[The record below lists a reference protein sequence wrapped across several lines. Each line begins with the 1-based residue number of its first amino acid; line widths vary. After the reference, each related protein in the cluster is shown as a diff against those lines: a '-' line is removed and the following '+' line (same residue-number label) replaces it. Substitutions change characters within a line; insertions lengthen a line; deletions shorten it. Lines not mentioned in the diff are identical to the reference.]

1 MQTRFYRRLSLIVL
15 FCIFFGPIL
24 PGHAAPAAI
33 PVSQNGVAEER
44 AQTLLELLTP
54 EERVGQLF
62 LVTFQGKDTSSESQI
77 YDLIANH
84 YLGGVVLSA
93 ENDNFSSDGQTLI
106 DAQTLTNQLQDIRFL
121 SSQEER
127 VDPASGEV
135 YQPSFIPLFIGISQ
149 EGDGPPYDQIFSE
162 LTPLPS
168 QLAIGATWNLELA
181 RQIGEIAGKEL
192 SALGFNLL
200 FGPSLDVSDSPDP
213 DGGGDL
219 NVRVFGGDPYW
230 VGELAQA
237 YIAGVHQGGGQIA
250 VVGKH
255 FPGLG
260 GVDRLPEDEV
270 ATVQKSLEQLQQ
282 IELAPFFS
290 VTGNSENE
298 DERLDALLVSHIRY
312 QGLQGNIRS
321 TTRPISFDQEALT
334 LLMDLSPFSA
344 WRQTGGVMIS
354 DDLGSR
360 AVRRFYDPT
369 EETFNAR
376 RIALEAF
383 LAGNDMLYLNQFIGD
398 DDPDPYTTII
408 GTLDFFAQKYREDPV
423 FAQQVDES
431 VLRILTLKFR
441 MYSFF
446 SRSLLAS
453 EEDLVDIGAENS
465 QQIISEIAQRSTTLI
480 SPPRTELDNVMPNP
494 PNASE
499 RIVFITD
506 TLNAQQCTECPVD
519 PFLAINSL
527 EETVMDL
534 YGPNAEG
541 QISRGNLYSHS
552 FVQLTAMLNGTD
564 EDQILEN
571 NLNRAHWLVFV
582 MLNVNPERP
591 DSLALK
597 RFLAERPDLIADTRV
612 VVFAANAPYYLD
624 ATDISKLTAYF
635 GLFGKTAPFIDV
647 AARLLFQEIATPD
660 GALPVSVPGVGYV
673 LITATSPNPNQII
686 PIMIGDPELL
696 DHQITP
702 EAEQI
707 FEYALGDTVSII
719 AGPILDH
726 NNHRVPDHTPVDLS
740 ITIDD
745 QGVPPITSTTIDG
758 FALFKYTFEQS
769 GQVRIRAFSA
779 PATSQELVFDIPM
792 PMEEEVPTESPT
804 ATATFTETPLPT
816 STDTPTVTEVPSTQT
831 PLPTPTPTPTP
842 IPEIPQVET
851 LELRD
856 WIFAVLIVAI
866 FGWIATR
873 FGGLAGQVRRG
884 IRLGLVSVITGLLAY
899 TYAAYSLPGS
909 EWAIETN
916 MHWGLLAYT
925 LGGSLVG
932 WILGVLL
939 STQGRGK

>member
-1 MQTRFYRRLSLIVL
+1 MQTRYYRRLSLIVL
-15 FCIFFGPIL
+15 FCLFFGPIL
-24 PGHAAPAAI
+24 PGNAAPVAI
-33 PVSQNGVAEER
+33 PDIQNGVAEER

-84 YLGGVVLSA
+84 YLGGVVLSVD
-93 ENDNFSSDGQTLI
+93 NDNFSAEGQTLV
-106 DAQTLTNQLQDIRFL
+106 DTQFLTGQLQEIRFASTL
-121 SSQEER
+121 EEHA
-127 VDPASGEV
+127 DPISGEAF
-135 YQPSFIPLFIGISQ
+135 QPAYIPLFMGISQ
-149 EGDGPPYDQIFSE
+149 EGDGPPFDQIFSG

-168 QLAIGATWNLELA
+168 QLAIGATWNPELA

-192 SALGFNLL
+192 SALGFNLI

-237 YIAGVHQGGGQIA
+237 YIAGLHEGGGRMA

-290 VTGNSENE
+290 VTGNSE
-298 DERLDALLVSHIRY
+298 DEGQRLDALLVSHIRY

-334 LLMDLSPFSA
+334 LLMDLPPFSA

-383 LAGNDMLYLNQFIGD
+383 LAGNDMLYMDQFIGD
-398 DDPDPYTTII
+398 GDPDPYTTIT
-408 GTLDFFAQKYREDPV
+408 GTLKFFAQKYREDPV

-446 SRSLLAS
+446 SRSLLTSAG
-453 EEDLVDIGAENS
+453 DLADIGTDES
-465 QQIISEIAQRSTTLI
+465 HQITSEVAQRSTTLI
-480 SPPRTELDNVMPNP
+480 SPPRTDLDNIVPNP
-494 PNASE
+494 PNANE

-506 TLNAQQCTECPVD
+506 TLYAQQCAECPEQA
-519 PFLAINSL
+519 FLATNSL
-527 EETVMDL
+527 EQTVLNL
-534 YGPNAEG
+534 YGPNGEG
-541 QISRGNLYSHS
+541 LISQGNLFSHS
-552 FVQLTAMLNGTD
+552 FQQLTAMLDGTD
-564 EDQILEN
+564 EDQITEN
-571 NLNRAHWLVFV
+571 NLSRGHWLVFV
-582 MLNVNPERP
+582 MLNVDPQSPE
-591 DSLALK
+591 SLALK

-612 VVFAANAPYYLD
+612 IVFAANAPYFLD

-635 GLFGKTAPFIDV
+635 GLFGKTEPFIDV
-647 AARLLFQEIATPD
+647 AARLLFQEIATPE

-686 PIMIGDPELL
+686 PLIIDDPEQLE
-696 DHQITP
+696 DEITP

-707 FEYALGDTVSII
+707 FEYALGDSVPIK
-719 AGPILDH
+719 AGLILDH
-726 NNHRVPDHTPVDLS
+726 NNNRVPDHTPVQLS
-740 ITIDD
+740 ITIDG

-758 FALFKYTFEQS
+758 YANFKYTFEQP
-769 GQVRIRAFSA
+769 GQVRIRALSA
-779 PATSQELVFDIPM
+779 PASSQELVFEIPI
-792 PMEEEVPTESPT
+792 PVEDEAPTETTTP
-804 ATATFTETPLPT
+804 TATFTETPLPT
-816 STDTPTVTEVPSTQT
+816 ITPTMTEVPPTQT
-831 PLPTPTPTPTP
+831 PLPTFFPTV
-842 IPEIPQVET
+842 IPEIPAEPST
-851 LELRD
+851 ELTD
-856 WIFAVLIVAI
+856 WVFAVMIVAL

-873 FGGLAGQVRRG
+873 IGGIAGQVRRG
-884 IRLGLVSVITGLLAY
+884 IRLGLISVITGLLAY

-909 EWAIETN
+909 EWAIQTE
-916 MHWGLLAYT
+916 MHWGLLAFT

-932 WILGVLL
+932 WILGILL
-939 STQGRGK
+939 STQRRGK